1 MRVLT
6 LTALAIALAP
16 MAACNKPAPSAANTS
31 APPPSSVIPA
41 PASSAV
47 ASSAAALSAA
57 PANAIA
63 AQDLPHRKAGLWRQ
77 TLVLAGSNKPAPV
90 TQACSDAAS
99 EAKLNLLGQ
108 RKDEPRC
115 QSQQFTR
122 NPDGSIGFT
131 IRCAMTMGGQNLN
144 TGTIRGDLNKSYTIT
159 MDSKTTG
166 QPDAWMNTEH
176 RMTIATTWIGACAPG
191 QRGGD
196 MTTADGRT
204 INLTDKIP
212 KPR

>member
-1 MRVLT
+1 MRALT
-6 LTALAIALAP
+6 VTALALALAP
-16 MAACNKPAPSAANTS
+16 LTACNKPAPRAANTPAPVSPPPAAS
-31 APPPSSVIPA
+31 APAPSP
-41 PASSAV
+41 
-47 ASSAAALSAA
+47 A

-63 AQDLPHRKAGLWRQ
+63 TQDLPHRKAGLWRQ

-108 RKDEPRC
+108 RKDEQRC

-131 IRCAMTMGGQNLN
+131 IRCVMNMGGQNLN